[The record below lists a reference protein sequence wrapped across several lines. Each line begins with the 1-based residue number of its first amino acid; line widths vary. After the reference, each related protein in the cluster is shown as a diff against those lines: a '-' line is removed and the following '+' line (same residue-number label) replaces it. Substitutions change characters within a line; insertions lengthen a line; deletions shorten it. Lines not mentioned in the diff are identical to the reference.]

1 MNGKQRVLAAIA
13 QINGDDTIVDKNTA
27 IQEYVRQKHPQ
38 QFMML
43 NQMAMDAANNPTQA
57 ESMQRMNSQQPPS
70 GAFGGRPVPAVMQ
83 GQALQAT
90 DPRREIFRDLPN
102 RRAMMP
108 NQGGGQDVV
117 TPPDTAMIRDQMEAM
132 RRIGGEDARAKQV
145 ALLNT
150 QTPVKTPVEQQ
161 GIFDSIGSG
170 LKSAGRGMGQ
180 YAEKLFNDP
189 NRMAMLQGGL
199 SMMNPNSYYD
209 QQGFGSVFQGL
220 ETGLGQAQKGMKG
233 VLDRRKAISDQALVD
248 AKAKQERLGVG
259 KEGVFP
265 SMLTEFLNPNT
276 APERKK
282 WLERRMKELAP
293 GEGGSSKANQYIQ
306 KEMAKWMY
314 GSDGLE
320 KASGTQS
327 SLKNFIN
334 ILDSTIDSDD
344 GIITGPMTDGKLW
357 IGRFLSENLGAE
369 FGDDSLENTQRYI
382 ANMGT
387 MVGEIIKQFGSG
399 TGLSDADREF
409 ARMISAQDP
418 SQFTKGS
425 LKGVLALN
433 EMRMRADLLE
443 YNDQIAEIKKMSEG
457 TIPSHLTKK
466 MPRMSKNLRDHI
478 KMRVA
483 EGTYGGINDDGVFEQ
498 KKPVGWVDKTKGEW
512 ESMMRRAPKTKGGS
526 SGFKIKSVRP
536 KQ

>member
-1 MNGKQRVLAAIA
+1 MSAKEQVLAGIA
-13 QINGDDTIVDKNTA
+13 TINADPNIVNKGQA
-27 IQEYVRQKHPQ
+27 VEQFVQQKYPEQ
-38 QFMML
+38 WEKMK
-43 NQMAMDAANNPTQA
+43 QMAVDRANNPTQA

-145 ALLNT
+145 ALLNN

-248 AKAKQERLGVG
+248 AKAGA
-259 KEGVFP
+259 EG
-265 SMLTEFLNPNT
+265 TN
-276 APERKK
+276 A
-282 WLERRMKELAP
+282 
-293 GEGGSSKANQYIQ
+293 Q
-306 KEMAKWMY
+306 KFKSAQI
-314 GSDGLE
+314 G
-320 KASGTQS
+320 
-327 SLKNFIN
+327 
-334 ILDSTIDSDD
+334 DSTYMYSDAD
-344 GIITGPMTDGKLW
+344 IIRRRNELMAGGKLGW
-357 IGRFLSENLGAE
+357 QKATNQAILEVGTKIDKGISPNKKSDIQFEYEQGDVRVNDIDQAIKLAEDATNTGFLGMGKRGYDAARGFFSVEGETTEATALVNSINHITSQNWQELVGSGQLST
-369 FGDDSLENTQRYI
+369 GDQLFLK
-382 ANMGT
+382 
-387 MVGEIIKQFGSG
+387 EIIKNP
-399 TGLSDADREF
+399 DNV
-409 ARMISAQDP
+409 
-418 SQFTKGS
+418 FTTAAEIRTS
-425 LKGVLALN
+425 LKKLRKIQQKAQMG
-433 EMRMRADLLE
+433 RAKQLGIPYSE
-443 YNDQIAEIKKMSEG
+443 AIKE
-457 TIPSHLTKK
+457 PSKRLK
-466 MPRMSKNLRDHI
+466 S
-478 KMRVA
+478 
-483 EGTYGGINDDGVFEQ
+483 
-498 KKPVGWVDKTKGEW
+498 GEDYDSFI
-512 ESMMRRAPKTKGGS
+512 EKFNK
-526 SGFKIKSVRP
+526 
-536 KQ
+536 

>member
-1 MNGKQRVLAAIA
+1 
-13 QINGDDTIVDKNTA
+13 
-27 IQEYVRQKHPQ
+27 
-38 QFMML
+38 
-43 NQMAMDAANNPTQA
+43 
-57 ESMQRMNSQQPPS
+57 
-70 GAFGGRPVPAVMQ
+70 
-83 GQALQAT
+83 
-90 DPRREIFRDLPN
+90 
-102 RRAMMP
+102 
-108 NQGGGQDVV
+108 
-117 TPPDTAMIRDQMEAM
+117 
-132 RRIGGEDARAKQV
+132 
-145 ALLNT
+145 
-150 QTPVKTPVEQQ
+150 
-161 GIFDSIGSG
+161 
-170 LKSAGRGMGQ
+170 
-180 YAEKLFNDP
+180 
-189 NRMAMLQGGL
+189 
-199 SMMNPNSYYD
+199 MMNPNSYYD

-265 SMLTEFLNPNT
+265 SMLTEFLNPKT
-276 APERKK
+276 SPERKK

-314 GSDGLE
+314 GADGLE
-320 KASGTQS
+320 KARGTES

-418 SQFTKGS
+418 SQFTQGS

>member
-1 MNGKQRVLAAIA
+1 MSAKERVLAGIA
-13 QINGDDTIVDKNTA
+13 TINADPNIVNKGQA
-27 IQEYVRQKHPQ
+27 VEQFVQ
-38 QFMML
+38 QNYPEQWEKMK
-43 NQMAMDAANNPTQA
+43 QMTVDRANNPTQA

-70 GAFGGRPVPAVMQ
+70 GAFGGDSLPGVMQ
-83 GQALQAT
+83 TQPRNIFRNMRDGRVMSGPTPISPPGSVVETPYQPLGSNPTVTARADPNYTQRQMIQPPGQGMRQT
-90 DPRREIFRDLPN
+90 PDPRAVPQP
-102 RRAMMP
+102 AP
-108 NQGGGQDVV
+108 
-117 TPPDTAMIRDQMEAM
+117 T
-132 RRIGGEDARAKQV
+132 
-145 ALLNT
+145 
-150 QTPVKTPVEQQ
+150 
-161 GIFDSIGSG
+161 IFDSIGSG

-189 NRMAMLQGGL
+189 SRMAMLQGGL